1 MRRSGDRFC
10 RSASPDELSNSNSA
24 ERLWERCLQGFSLRL
39 PSLTEL
45 CGGFRLYLQH
55 LNDKTTQTQGSF
67 MSSAFIQAAVILL
80 REGLEAMLVIAAL
93 AGYLTRVGASHRIA
107 ALYGGALAAIAASL
121 VAAWLFAV
129 LNSGEHSDIMEG
141 IIILIA
147 AGLMLYVSGW
157 LMVKQDPR
165 GWQDYLAE
173 KANHALAQDT
183 VWAVGALAFLAV
195 FREGAETVLFIN
207 ALATAEGGWSGGLF
221 AGLAIATVGLAILFY
236 FINLIVQKIPL
247 RPLFIVTSA
256 FLFLMAIK
264 FIGEA
269 VQEFQE
275 QSILPFTELKSMAWL
290 DAIGLNPTMEAL
302 SAQFLVILFAL
313 ATYSVF
319 QRNSRLT
326 RADKEAIRV
335 AKP

>member
-1 MRRSGDRFC
+1 
-10 RSASPDELSNSNSA
+10 
-24 ERLWERCLQGFSLRL
+24 
-39 PSLTEL
+39 
-45 CGGFRLYLQH
+45 
-55 LNDKTTQTQGSF
+55 

-93 AGYLTRVGASHRIA
+93 AGYLTKAGAGHRIG
-107 ALYGGALAAIAASL
+107 ALYGGALAAVGASI
-121 VAAWLFAV
+121 VAAWLFAM

-147 AGLMLYVSGW
+147 AALMLYVSGW

-165 GWQDYLAE
+165 GWQDYLSS
-173 KANHALAQDT
+173 KADNALAQDT
-183 VWAVGALAFLAV
+183 VWAVAALAFLAV

-207 ALATAEGGWSGGLF
+207 ALAAAEGGWSAGLF
-221 AGLAIATVGLAILFY
+221 AGLGVATLGLVVLFY
-236 FINLIVQKIPL
+236 FINMIAQKIPL
-247 RPLFIVTSA
+247 RPLFIITSA
-256 FLFLMAIK
+256 FLFAMAIK

-275 QSILPFTELKSMAWL
+275 QTIVPVTEIKGSTFFS
-290 DAIGLNPTMEAL
+290 AIGLNPSIEAL
-302 SAQFLVILFAL
+302 SIQFLVILAAV
-313 ATYSVF
+313 ATYSVV

-326 RADKEAIRV
+326 RHDKAMRA